1 MIVMR
6 DGERLY
12 PSSWVYNSSRILSRL
27 AILIENA
34 GGNVKPLHTAIISN
48 RKNLDKIMDLQERI
62 ENWKQ
67 FTEKKPEYRE
77 TAQKA
82 IKNAEKEITE
92 LQQAE
97 QEPITVTH
105 TTYLIATLDGK
116 YIHVSFDD
124 NPFFPFHLMK
134 TPIRKNGTEYSK
146 DAAMGEIKK
155 DFLYDCFI
163 TGSAAEEDIKEA
175 AALILNLIQA
185 APDSKIIRDGR
196 RQRVRNVYND
206 GYHYETVYAPE
217 RIGKIDW

>member
-1 MIVMR
+1 MIVMK

-34 GGNVKPLHTAIISN
+34 GGSVKPMKTAIISN
-48 RKNLDKIMDLQERI
+48 RKNLDKIVDLKERI
-62 ENWKQ
+62 ENWKM
-67 FTEKKPEYRE
+67 FVEKKPEYKE
-77 TAQKA
+77 TAEKA
-82 IKNAEKEITE
+82 IVNAEKEIVE

-97 QEPITVTH
+97 QGPITVTH

-134 TPIRKNGTEYSK
+134 TPITETGKYSR
-146 DAAMGEIKK
+146 DAAMEEIKK
-155 DFLYDCFI
+155 DFLCDCFI
-163 TGSAAEEDIKEA
+163 TGSAAEDDIKEA
-175 AALILNLIQA
+175 AALILNMIQA
-185 APDSKIIRDGR
+185 APDSKIIRDGH
-196 RQRVRNVYND
+196 RQRVKNLYNS
-206 GYHYETVYAPE
+206 GYHYETIYAPE

>member
-12 PSSWVYNSSRILSRL
+12 PASWEYNSCRILSRL

-34 GGNVKPLHTAIISN
+34 GGNVKPLKKAVVSN
-48 RKNLDKIMDLQERI
+48 RSGLDKIYKLQESI

-67 FTEKKPEYRE
+67 FTEKKPEYKE

-82 IKNAEKEITE
+82 IKNAEKEIEE

-105 TTYLIATLDGK
+105 TSYLIATLDGK
-116 YIHVSFDD
+116 YIHISFDS
-124 NPFFPFHLMK
+124 NPFFEFYLMK
-134 TPIRKNGTEYSK
+134 TPIRENGSYSR
-146 DAAMGEIKK
+146 DAAMEEIKK
-155 DFLYDCFI
+155 DWLWDCFI
-163 TGSAAEEDIKEA
+163 TGSAAEEDVKEA
-175 AALILNLIQA
+175 AAQILNIIQA
-185 APDSKIIRDGR
+185 AKDSPIIRDGR